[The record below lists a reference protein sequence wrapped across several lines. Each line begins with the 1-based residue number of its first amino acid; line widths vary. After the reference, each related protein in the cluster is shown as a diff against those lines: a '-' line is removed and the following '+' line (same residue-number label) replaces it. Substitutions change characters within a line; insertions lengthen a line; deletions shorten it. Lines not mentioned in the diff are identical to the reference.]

1 MKMGLYSLIMII
13 MSLNI
18 LFLKSNCS
26 MVKNLKLNDENISEN
41 KKNMSVSELKN
52 IKEDNTNSYIK
63 SNDKVVKDEFNNEK
77 KENNENT
84 VSTRNI
90 TIGPIKDTDN
100 SMNTKNENELENDKK
115 DLIKDKKL
123 RKPSNVSDV
132 KIDINGGMKMSYKT
146 KEII

>member
-1 MKMGLYSLIMII
+1 MII
-13 MSLNI
+13 MSLDI

-26 MVKNLKLNDENISEN
+26 RIKNIKLNDENISEN

-52 IKEDNTNSYIK
+52 INEDNTNSHIK

-77 KENNENT
+77 KENNENN

-90 TIGPIKDTDN
+90 TIELIKDTDN
-100 SMNTKNENELENDKK
+100 SRNTKNENELENNKK